1 MAEDLDVAQLAETL
15 PLDRLPMRDENG
27 EIRHEFVEAIS
38 HAIHDANTSSLRATV
53 AELHEA
59 DLGDLIAALEPDDRV
74 TLVEL
79 TGADFD
85 FSALNEVDDTVREEI
100 LEELEPETVAEGVRE
115 LESDDAVELL
125 EGLDEEDQ
133 EEILEKL
140 PPSERDAL
148 ERSLEYPENS
158 AGRRM
163 QTEFIAVPQGWNA
176 GLAIDYMRD
185 TPDLPDR
192 FYEIYAVDQAQHWQG
207 AIPLDALLRARR
219 PVPLAD
225 LIDEDRRRVSVLDD
239 QGEVARMFGKYNL
252 VAAPV
257 VDTENRLV
265 GVITIDDVV
274 DVIEEEADEDLKA
287 LGGVT
292 SDEELS
298 DNVWTIARGRFN
310 WLLVNLATAFLA
322 SSVLGLF
329 EGQLEKMV
337 ALAVLAPIV
346 ASQGGNA
353 ATQTMTVAVRALAT
367 RELGSN
373 NAFRVVMRE
382 GLVGLV
388 NGLAFA
394 VITGIAAVASF
405 KIPALGVVIGLAMLC
420 NLVAGALGG
429 ILIPMV
435 LERVRAGSGGGVGH
449 LRHHR
454 DRCGRF
460 LFVSWHR
467 DAVVRSEIDGFF
479 ARVIVNRTL
488 TRIDDDCG
496 VRLTEA
502 GSGFASRITRHGW
515 VEHAALA
522 AESRRADRRVAGWA
536 GVSASAG
543 GGFGR
548 PRTDRTASGGSR
560 PSPACASDT
569 AGIRGAAGRAG

>member
-1 MAEDLDVAQLAETL
+1 MADDVDVAQPAGAAHASM
-15 PLDRLPMRDENG
+15 LDRLPMRDEDG
-27 EIRHEFVEAIS
+27 DIRPEFVEKVSRAVQ
-38 HAIHDANTSSLRATV
+38 AADAAFLRQIV

-59 DLGDLIAALEPDDRV
+59 DLGDLIEALDPDDRPR
-74 TLVEL
+74 LVEL

-140 PPSERDAL
+140 PQSERVAL
-148 ERSLEYPENS
+148 ERRLLYPENS

-163 QTEFIAVPQGWNA
+163 QTEFIAVPPDWTVGQ
-176 GLAIDYMRD
+176 AIDYMRD
-185 TPDLPDR
+185 TPDLPER
-192 FYEIYAVDQAQHWQG
+192 FYEIYAVDGAQHWQG
-207 AIPLDALLRARR
+207 AISLDALLRARR

-225 LIDEDRRRVSVLDD
+225 LIDEDRRRVSVMDD
-239 QGEVARMFGKYNL
+239 QEEVARLFGKYNL

-257 VDTENRLV
+257 IDTENRLV

-274 DVIEEEADEDLKA
+274 DVIEEEAEEDLKA

-298 DNVWTIARGRFN
+298 DSVWTIARGRFN

-373 NAFRVVMRE
+373 NALRVVIRE

-394 VITGIAAVASF
+394 IITGVAAVAWF
-405 KIPALGVVIGLAMLC
+405 KIPGLGVVIGLAMLC

-435 LERVRAGSGGGVGH
+435 LERVRADPAVASGT
-449 LRHHR
+449 
-454 DRCGRF
+454 
-460 LFVSWHR
+460 FVTTVT
-467 DAVVRSEIDGFF
+467 DVVGFF
-479 ARVIVNRTL
+479 SFLGIATL
-488 TRIDDDCG
+488 
-496 VRLTEA
+496 
-502 GSGFASRITRHGW
+502 W
-515 VEHAALA
+515 
-522 AESRRADRRVAGWA
+522 
-536 GVSASAG
+536 
-543 GGFGR
+543 FGLK
-548 PRTDRTASGGSR
+548 
-560 PSPACASDT
+560 
-569 AGIRGAAGRAG
+569 